1 MYSAWPNRSR
11 VADGGVDDR
20 LAGCHPLVVVRLPG
34 TVVPARNVAEFLLG
48 ISQHE
53 CVIHAERREDVRLEK
68 PRQRHTG
75 NHLDDQGQQDVP
87 AVAVPIGGARRKRW
101 LRHLAQRALHLHGRR
116 SRYIF
121 YTIWSLS
128 SIP

>member
-53 CVIHAERREDVRLEK
+53 CVIHGERREDVSLEK

-75 NHLDDQGQQDVP
+75 NRLM
-87 AVAVPIGGARRKRW
+87 I
-101 LRHLAQRALHLHGRR
+101 RASKTYPLLL
-116 SRYIF
+116 YA
-121 YTIWSLS
+121 
-128 SIP
+128 